1 MFVLVLIHYCRH
13 YLVSL
18 TRSDGLFVPYIVIT
32 LHFYFVN
39 VGLVMIRDCSYVSQR
54 ARCLHSDWL
63 NRYVWFASR
72 EAGLGWVSSFNRW
85 ASVKEGL
92 RMASY
97 PWFEAEFSSIHRWK
111 KEETFWLLAS
121 RELRA
126 QTYILKNSN
135 DRWSF
140 GERRTKKGYSP
151 IVWSCI
157 FIDIRSTSTSTT
169 ASSEDALAS
178 NLRSQVACVWGRRL
192 HARQTQRYRRPAEQ
206 SPSRKASHSFV
217 KQR

>member
-1 MFVLVLIHYCRH
+1 MF
-13 YLVSL
+13 
-18 TRSDGLFVPYIVIT
+18 G
-32 LHFYFVN
+32 
-39 VGLVMIRDCSYVSQR
+39 
-54 ARCLHSDWL
+54 
-63 NRYVWFASR
+63 SR
-72 EAGLGWVSSFNRW
+72 EAGLGRVSSFNRW

-92 RMASY
+92 IRRASSY